1 MVKKKVV
8 KKTAKRKA
16 VTKKKAAP
24 KRKAATKKKAAPKR
38 KAATKKKAAPKKA
51 NKNTGLSSGLDDT
64 FQKWV
69 NQQVAIMNKKK
80 R

>member
-16 VTKKKAAP
+16 V
-24 KRKAATKKKAAPKR
+24 TKKKAAPKR

>member
-16 VTKKKAAP
+16 
-24 KRKAATKKKAAPKR
+24 
-38 KAATKKKAAPKKA
+38 TKKKAAPKKTT
-51 NKNTGLSSGLDDT
+51 KNTGLASGLDDT
-64 FQKWV
+64 FQNWV
-69 NQQVAIMNKKK
+69 NQQVALMNKKK

>member
-1 MVKKKVV
+1 MAKKKVV

-16 VTKKKAAP
+16 ATKKKAAP
-24 KRKAATKKKAAPKR
+24 KRKATKRKAAPKR

-64 FQKWV
+64 FQNWV
-69 NQQVAIMNKKK
+69 SQQVAIMNKKK

>member
-16 VTKKKAAP
+16 APKKKAAP
-24 KRKAATKKKAAPKR
+24 KRKAATKK
-38 KAATKKKAAPKKA
+38 TS
-51 NKNTGLSSGLDDT
+51 KNTGLSSGLDDT
-64 FQKWV
+64 FQNWV
-69 NQQVAIMNKKK
+69 NQQVSLMNKKK

>member
-1 MVKKKVV
+1 MAKKKVV
-8 KKTAKRKA
+8 KKTA
-16 VTKKKAAP
+16 

-64 FQKWV
+64 FQNWV

>member
-8 KKTAKRKA
+8 KKTA
-16 VTKKKAAP
+16 

-38 KAATKKKAAPKKA
+38 KAAPKKT

-64 FQKWV
+64 FQNWV
-69 NQQVAIMNKKK
+69 NQQVSLMNKKK

>member
-8 KKTAKRKA
+8 KKTAK
-16 VTKKKAAP
+16 
-24 KRKAATKKKAAPKR
+24 KRKATKKKAAPKR

-64 FQKWV
+64 FQNWV
-69 NQQVAIMNKKK
+69 SQQVAIMNKKSVK
-80 R
+80 

>member
-16 VTKKKAAP
+16 APKNKAAPKRKAAPKKKAAP
-24 KRKAATKKKAAPKR
+24 KRKATKR
-38 KAATKKKAAPKKA
+38 KAAPKKT

-64 FQKWV
+64 FQNWV
-69 NQQVAIMNKKK
+69 NQQVSLMNKKK

>member
-16 VTKKKAAP
+16 V
-24 KRKAATKKKAAPKR
+24 TKKKAAPKR

-80 R
+80 RS

>member
-8 KKTAKRKA
+8 KKTA
-16 VTKKKAAP
+16 
-24 KRKAATKKKAAPKR
+24 KR

>member
-24 KRKAATKKKAAPKR
+24 KRKAA
-38 KAATKKKAAPKKA
+38 PKKT

-64 FQKWV
+64 FQNWV
-69 NQQVAIMNKKK
+69 NQQVSLMNKKK

>member
-8 KKTAKRKA
+8 KKTA
-16 VTKKKAAP
+16 
-24 KRKAATKKKAAPKR
+24 KR

-64 FQKWV
+64 FQNWV
-69 NQQVAIMNKKK
+69 NQQVDIMNKKN

>member
-16 VTKKKAAP
+16 
-24 KRKAATKKKAAPKR
+24 
-38 KAATKKKAAPKKA
+38 APKKT
-51 NKNTGLSSGLDDT
+51 KNTGLSSGLDDT
-64 FQKWV
+64 FQNWV
-69 NQQVAIMNKKK
+69 NQQVALMNKKK

>member
-16 VTKKKAAP
+16 APKKKAAP
-24 KRKAATKKKAAPKR
+24 KRKAA
-38 KAATKKKAAPKKA
+38 PKKT

-64 FQKWV
+64 FQNWV
-69 NQQVAIMNKKK
+69 NQQVSLMNKKK